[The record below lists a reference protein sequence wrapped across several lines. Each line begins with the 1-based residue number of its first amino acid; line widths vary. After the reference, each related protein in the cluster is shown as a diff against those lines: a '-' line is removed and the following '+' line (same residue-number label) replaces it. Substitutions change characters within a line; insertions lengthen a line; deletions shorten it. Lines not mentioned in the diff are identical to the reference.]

1 MNNTIREGM
10 KGSGVVN
17 NNIRST
23 TEKKPTKIMNNQK
36 GNDGGDNTDV
46 NACEREP
53 TKPKG
58 DSIKKKN
65 KEQLMNK

>member
-1 MNNTIREGM
+1 M

-23 TEKKPTKIMNNQK
+23 TEKKPTKIMDDQK
-36 GNDGGDNTDV
+36 GKDGGDNIDV
-46 NACEREP
+46 NACERES

-58 DSIKKKN
+58 DSTKKK
-65 KEQLMNK
+65 KQRTAHQKIAYITK

>member
-1 MNNTIREGM
+1 MIKTIREGR
-10 KGSGVVN
+10 KGSEMVN
-17 NNIRST
+17 NNVRST
-23 TEKKPTKIMNNQK
+23 TEKKQTKITNNRK